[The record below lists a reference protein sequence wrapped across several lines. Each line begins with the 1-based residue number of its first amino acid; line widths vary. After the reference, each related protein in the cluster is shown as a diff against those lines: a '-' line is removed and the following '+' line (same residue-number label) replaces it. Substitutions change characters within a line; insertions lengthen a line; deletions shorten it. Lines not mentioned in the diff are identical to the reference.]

1 MKPGLVFSIFTV
13 AIALGSA
20 ACATKHHVREAL
32 APLETQAN
40 QTQASVTAVQERI
53 DENQQRIGHLDRHL
67 ALASEHAAAADTASR
82 AALNT
87 SRRAMN
93 TASEASHRAD
103 SASAAA
109 RQAQIDLA
117 RTTHR
122 MDETLGSL
130 GDYRVAFRERT
141 YFGFSQ
147 SGISKQEQSKLDL
160 AIRKL
165 RGMRNYLVEVEG
177 FADSAGD
184 VSFNRELSRKRADEV
199 VHYLVVQ
206 RGIPLRSIYKVS
218 AGADFPHADNQTP
231 TARRENRRVDLV
243 IYSLDPAPPPVAD
256 GGSHP

>member
-1 MKPGLVFSIFTV
+1 MRPGLLFSIFTV
-13 AIALGSA
+13 AITLGLA
-20 ACATKHHVREAL
+20 ACATKRHVREAL

-40 QTQASVTAVQERI
+40 QTQASVTAVKEGIDQNQERI
-53 DENQQRIGHLDRHL
+53 GDLDRHL
-67 ALASEHAAAADTASR
+67 SSASEHAAAAETAG
-82 AALNT
+82 
-87 SRRAMN
+87 RRALDLSARA
-93 TASEASHRAD
+93 TSTGSEASHRAD

-109 RQAQIDLA
+109 RQAQIGLA

-122 MDETLGSL
+122 MDESLASL
-130 GDYRVAFRERT
+130 GDYHVAFKESI

-160 AIRKL
+160 AIRRL
-165 RGMRNYLVEVEG
+165 RGMRNYVIEVEG

-184 VSFNRELSRKRADEV
+184 ASFNRELSRKRADEV

-206 RGIPLRSIYKVS
+206 RGVPLRSIHRVG

-231 TARRENRRVDLV
+231 TARRENRRVDLL
-243 IYSLDPAPPPVAD
+243 IYSLGPESTPFAD